1 MRMLKIAIC
10 EDSEIFVEII
20 KKNIETILKVPYELH
35 SFLSG
40 KEFMTSLPEMGCP
53 YDIVF
58 LDIQLSDGN
67 SFLFIEQVCP
77 TSLIIFT
84 TAYDEY
90 AVRAFTVNS
99 IDYLLKPIRQE
110 RLEEAIQKFE
120 HVTSKYNQK
129 LLEQNDL
136 LEVLHSLTYPGK
148 KYRTRFLISGN
159 EKLITL
165 QVEDIAYFYSLNK
178 ITFAVTRQKK
188 EYIID
193 FPLDK
198 LMEQLDPDKFFRTNR
213 QTIINIESIVKIE
226 PYFQNKVI
234 VHIKPEHKEK
244 ILVSKEKWASFKLWL
259 NY

>member
-1 MRMLKIAIC
+1 MNNIQVAII
-10 EDSEIFVEII
+10 EDEKPAARLLEGMIKKLRPQWDII
-20 KKNIETILKVPYELH
+20 KIPGSIESSVAWFASHPH
-35 SFLSG
+35 
-40 KEFMTSLPEMGCP
+40 P
-53 YDIVF
+53 DIVF

-67 SFLFIEQVCP
+67 SFLFIEQACP

-165 QVEDIAYFYSLNK
+165 QVEDIAYFYSL
-178 ITFAVTRQKK
+178 
-188 EYIID
+188 ID

>member
-1 MRMLKIAIC
+1 MGYHQDTRKHR
-10 EDSEIFVEII
+10 II
-20 KKNIETILKVPYELH
+20 RGLVRFPSASGYRFSGYPVVGWKFFFIYRTG
-35 SFLSG
+35 LSY
-40 KEFMTSLPEMGCP
+40 KSH
-53 YDIVF
+53 
-58 LDIQLSDGN
+58 
-67 SFLFIEQVCP
+67 
-77 TSLIIFT
+77 IFT

-178 ITFAVTRQKK
+178 ITFAVTRQNK

>member
-1 MRMLKIAIC
+1 MRNRRPVTGRYDKEITPAMGYHQDTRKHRIIRGLVRFPSASGYRFSGYPVVGWKFFFIYRTGLSYKSHYLYDRLRWIC
-10 EDSEIFVEII
+10 GPGLYGKQYWLSTQTDTTREI
-20 KKNIETILKVPYELH
+20 
-35 SFLSG
+35 
-40 KEFMTSLPEMGCP
+40 
-53 YDIVF
+53 
-58 LDIQLSDGN
+58 
-67 SFLFIEQVCP
+67 
-77 TSLIIFT
+77 
-84 TAYDEY
+84 
-90 AVRAFTVNS
+90 
-99 IDYLLKPIRQE
+99 
-110 RLEEAIQKFE
+110 EEAIQKFE

-178 ITFAVTRQKK
+178 ITFAVTRQNK

>member
-1 MRMLKIAIC
+1 MNNIQVAII
-10 EDSEIFVEII
+10 EDEKPAARLLEGMIKKLRTQWDII
-20 KKNIETILKVPYELH
+20 KIPGSIESSVAWFASHPH
-35 SFLSG
+35 
-40 KEFMTSLPEMGCP
+40 P
-53 YDIVF
+53 DIVF

-67 SFLFIEQVCP
+67 SFLFIEQACP

-165 QVEDIAYFYSLNK
+165 QVE
-178 ITFAVTRQKK
+178 
-188 EYIID
+188 
-193 FPLDK
+193 K

>member
-1 MRMLKIAIC
+1 MSYKTYRL
-10 EDSEIFVEII
+10 
-20 KKNIETILKVPYELH
+20 
-35 SFLSG
+35 
-40 KEFMTSLPEMGCP
+40 
-53 YDIVF
+53 
-58 LDIQLSDGN
+58 DGN
-67 SFLFIEQVCP
+67 SFLFIEQACP

-165 QVEDIAYFYSLNK
+165 QVEDIP
-178 ITFAVTRQKK
+178 TF
-188 EYIID
+188 I
-193 FPLDK
+193 
-198 LMEQLDPDKFFRTNR
+198 
-213 QTIINIESIVKIE
+213 
-226 PYFQNKVI
+226 
-234 VHIKPEHKEK
+234 H
-244 ILVSKEKWASFKLWL
+244 
-259 NY
+259 

>member
-1 MRMLKIAIC
+1 M
-10 EDSEIFVEII
+10 
-20 KKNIETILKVPYELH
+20 
-35 SFLSG
+35 
-40 KEFMTSLPEMGCP
+40 
-53 YDIVF
+53 
-58 LDIQLSDGN
+58 
-67 SFLFIEQVCP
+67 
-77 TSLIIFT
+77 
-84 TAYDEY
+84 
-90 AVRAFTVNS
+90 
-99 IDYLLKPIRQE
+99 
-110 RLEEAIQKFE
+110 EEAIQKFE

-165 QVEDIAYFYSLNK
+165 QVEDIAHFYSLNK
-178 ITFAVTRQKK
+178 ITFAVTRQNK

-234 VHIKPEHKEK
+234 VHIKPEQEHKEK

>member
-1 MRMLKIAIC
+1 M
-10 EDSEIFVEII
+10 
-20 KKNIETILKVPYELH
+20 
-35 SFLSG
+35 
-40 KEFMTSLPEMGCP
+40 
-53 YDIVF
+53 
-58 LDIQLSDGN
+58 
-67 SFLFIEQVCP
+67 
-77 TSLIIFT
+77 
-84 TAYDEY
+84 
-90 AVRAFTVNS
+90 
-99 IDYLLKPIRQE
+99 
-110 RLEEAIQKFE
+110 EEAIQKFE

-165 QVEDIAYFYSLNK
+165 QVEDIAHFYSLNK
-178 ITFAVTRQKK
+178 ISFAVTRQNK

>member
-1 MRMLKIAIC
+1 MIRNYARNGISSRYPEASRNHPWLVCFPSA
-10 EDSEIFVEII
+10 
-20 KKNIETILKVPYELH
+20 T
-35 SFLSG
+35 SG
-40 KEFMTSLPEMGCP
+40 YRFS
-53 YDIVF
+53 
-58 LDIQLSDGN
+58 DIQLSDGN
-67 SFLFIEQVCP
+67 FLFIEQACP

-136 LEVLHSLTYPGK
+136 LEVLHSQWYPGK

-178 ITFAVTRQKK
+178 ITFAVTRQNK

-198 LMEQLDPDKFFRTNR
+198 LWN
-213 QTIINIESIVKIE
+213 N
-226 PYFQNKVI
+226 
-234 VHIKPEHKEK
+234 
-244 ILVSKEKWASFKLWL
+244 
-259 NY
+259 